1 MLWRSVKLLERLFKR
16 EARTPPGHILW
27 RDATIV
33 VIAMSEFT
41 QITLKSLQMSIPKL
55 SRGFEQMPKMLMR
68 ICSNMH
74 RHLYKKHVKHHEKIM
89 QDLSQIGPKPF
100 QNLLNSSLRSFWDVF
115 GAISR
120 PGRLQDS
127 PRLWGDCSFWRRLAE
142 NWAPRD
148 HFWFSIS
155 FLVFWSYGLW
165 SLCRFVWL
173 WFVFTFL
180 LVCRFCGVEF
190 CENAFKNLC

>member
-1 MLWRSVKLLERLFKR
+1 
-16 EARTPPGHILW
+16 
-27 RDATIV
+27 
-33 VIAMSEFT
+33 MSEFT
-41 QITLKSLQMSIPKL
+41 QMTLKYLEMSIPKL

-100 QNLLNSSLRSFWDVF
+100 QNSLNSSLRSFWVVF

-127 PRLWGDCSFWRRLAE
+127 PRLWGGLLLLAPFGRKLSSKGPFLIFDCF
-142 NWAPRD
+142 
-148 HFWFSIS
+148 FSILVLWP
-155 FLVFWSYGLW
+155 LVFMS
-165 SLCRFVWL
+165 
-173 WFVFTFL
+173 
-180 LVCRFCGVEF
+180 VCVVVV
-190 CENAFKNLC
+190 

>member
-1 MLWRSVKLLERLFKR
+1 
-16 EARTPPGHILW
+16 
-27 RDATIV
+27 
-33 VIAMSEFT
+33 MSEFT

-120 PGRLQDS
+120 PGRLQNS
-127 PRLWGDCSFWRRLAE
+127 PRLWGDLFFW
-142 NWAPRD
+142 P
-148 HFWFSIS
+148 
-155 FLVFWSYGLW
+155 LVFWSLGLW
-165 SLCRFVWL
+165 SFVALVFCSFGLMAFGLYVGLCD
-173 WFVFTFL
+173 
-180 LVCRFCGVEF
+180 CG
-190 CENAFKNLC
+190 L

>member
-1 MLWRSVKLLERLFKR
+1 
-16 EARTPPGHILW
+16 
-27 RDATIV
+27 
-33 VIAMSEFT
+33 MSEFT

-127 PRLWGDCSFWRRLAE
+127 QALGGFVLLAFGILVFR
-142 NWAPRD
+142 P
-148 HFWFSIS
+148 
-155 FLVFWSYGLW
+155 LVFWYFGIWSFGL
-165 SLCRFVWL
+165 LAFA
-173 WFVFTFL
+173 L
-180 LVCRFCGVEF
+180 LALG
-190 CENAFKNLC
+190 L